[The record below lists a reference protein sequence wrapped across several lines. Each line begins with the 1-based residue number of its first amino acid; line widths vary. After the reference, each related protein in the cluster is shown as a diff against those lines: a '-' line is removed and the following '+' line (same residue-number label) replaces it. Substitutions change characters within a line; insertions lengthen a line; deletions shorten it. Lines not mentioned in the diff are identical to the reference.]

1 MGAIQSLYQSG
12 DYASALAFLQNTQ
25 LNNKALTAEI
35 LNALTDYIVQVEQ
48 LNDPNFKAD
57 KIQLSRRPPTGM
69 TSGQVYFRWLAP
81 YLFNEVDALGYTF
94 NEVEEKRYIIKSYSV
109 DYGSV
114 ESTMSVSMIS
124 YYAYYPM
131 Y

>member
-1 MGAIQSLYQSG
+1 MNYKDIQLTDKELWAQFQSLYQSG

-57 KIQLSRRPPTGM
+57 KIQLSKKPPAGM

-81 YLFNEVDALGYTF
+81 YLFNEVDNLNITWKQTDEG
-94 NEVEEKRYIIKSYSV
+94 
-109 DYGSV
+109 GW
-114 ESTMSVSMIS
+114 
-124 YYAYYPM
+124 
-131 Y
+131 

>member
-1 MGAIQSLYQSG
+1 MNYKDIQLTDKELWAQFQSLYQSG

-48 LNDPNFKAD
+48 FNDPNFKAD

-69 TSGQVYFRWLAP
+69 TSGQVYFRWFAP

-94 NEVEEKRYIIKSYSV
+94 NEVNNFNITWAQV
-109 DYGSV
+109 DEGGW
-114 ESTMSVSMIS
+114 
-124 YYAYYPM
+124 
-131 Y
+131 

>member
-1 MGAIQSLYQSG
+1 MRFQDIQLKDKELWGQFQAMCQAG
-12 DYASALAFLQNTQ
+12 DYDSALAFLQNTQ

-57 KIQLSRRPPTGM
+57 KIQLSKRPPAGM

-94 NEVEEKRYIIKSYSV
+94 NDVDNLGLTWRYA
-109 DYGSV
+109 DRGGW
-114 ESTMSVSMIS
+114 
-124 YYAYYPM
+124 
-131 Y
+131 

>member
-1 MGAIQSLYQSG
+1 MNCKDIQLTDKELWTQFQSLYQSG
-12 DYASALAFLQNTQ
+12 NYASALAFLQNTQ

-57 KIQLSRRPPTGM
+57 KIQLSRRPPAGM

-94 NEVEEKRYIIKSYSV
+94 NEVDNFNITWAQV
-109 DYGSV
+109 DEGGW
-114 ESTMSVSMIS
+114 
-124 YYAYYPM
+124 
-131 Y
+131 

>member
-1 MGAIQSLYQSG
+1 MNYKDIQLTDKELWAQFQSLYQSG
-12 DYASALAFLQNTQ
+12 NYASALAFLQNTQ

-57 KIQLSRRPPTGM
+57 KIQLSRRPPAGM

-81 YLFNEVDALGYTF
+81 YLFNEVDAFGYTF
-94 NEVEEKRYIIKSYSV
+94 NEVDNLNITWAQV
-109 DYGSV
+109 DEGGW
-114 ESTMSVSMIS
+114 
-124 YYAYYPM
+124 
-131 Y
+131 